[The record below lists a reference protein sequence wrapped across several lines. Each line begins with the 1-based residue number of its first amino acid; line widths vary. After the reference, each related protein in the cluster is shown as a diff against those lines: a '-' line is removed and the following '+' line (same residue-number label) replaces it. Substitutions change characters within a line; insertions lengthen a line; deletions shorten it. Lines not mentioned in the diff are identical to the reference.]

1 MQNVASLRVLLT
13 RAFPLNIALEASHL
27 LSLDTWRALHH
38 TAFSE
43 HHRLSSES
51 QTKGLQLSGAHNSMF
66 PQTSAERRQYTIEII
81 EISFCSGTRWQDKT
95 EAHGI
100 VTFSASQSR
109 SLTRQAF

>member
-51 QTKGLQLSGAHNSMF
+51 QTKGLQQILVCF
-66 PQTSAERRQYTIEII
+66 RKPLQSAGSTPL
-81 EISFCSGTRWQDKT
+81 
-95 EAHGI
+95 
-100 VTFSASQSR
+100 R
-109 SLTRQAF
+109 SLK